1 MQTLWLIDGCKNI
14 FHHKFSK
21 AKFKYEKRAKISTEL
36 VCCVQAGLVY
46 LLVRLG
52 DRDWAG
58 GCQHQQQQQQQ
69 QAALRGEG
77 EGDVTNS
84 HEEGHTSSQRMGG
97 FADKNCSIVNF

>member
-21 AKFKYEKRAKISTEL
+21 AKFKYEKRAKISSEL

-58 GCQHQQQQQQQ
+58 GCQQQQQQPS
-69 QAALRGEG
+69 LRGEG
-77 EGDVTNS
+77 GGDVTNS
-84 HEEGHTSSQRMGG
+84 HEEGHTSYPRMCG
-97 FADKNCSIVNF
+97 FADTVNLQQY